1 MKRLVNR
8 PLSWLVDGTMCNMM
22 HAIQWRRR
30 ADACSVGDL
39 ERYLAECGGQSREQY
54 YRMPPARRPALK
66 DGWIAWDSP
75 RPTGYPENDRVRVRF
90 FPARHQNAP
99 TVLLLHALMSAS
111 DIGYRRLAAWFNAN
125 GWSAAF
131 PHLPYHYSR
140 TPRKTW
146 NGELAITADL
156 IRNAEGIR
164 QGVVELRQLMALL
177 RTRGT
182 REFAIV
188 GTSYGGWTGA
198 LLSFL
203 EADFRFV
210 ALVQPIVN
218 MDKAVWESPGSA
230 VMRRELRRRSH
241 SRGNT
246 SRCAHLVSP
255 LHGIPLCDPSSI
267 LLAGGTYDRISPLD
281 DLRLLQSRWAGSSLL
296 EIPQG
301 HFGYAALRETMKQVE
316 SQITR

>member
-1 MKRLVNR
+1 MSRFVKR

-30 ADACSVGDL
+30 ADACSVDAL

-54 YRMPPARRPALK
+54 YRMPPAQRPSLK
-66 DGWIAWDSP
+66 NGSIEWDSP
-75 RPTGYPENDRVRVRF
+75 RPTGHAENDRVRVRF
-90 FPARHQNAP
+90 FPARDQNAP

-125 GWSAAF
+125 GWSVAF

-140 TPRKTW
+140 TPRQTW

-156 IRNAEGIR
+156 VRNAEGIR
-164 QGVVELRQLMALL
+164 QAVIEMRQLMALL

-203 EADFRFV
+203 EADFRFI

-230 VMRRELRRRSH
+230 VMRRELRRRGH

-246 SRCAHLVSP
+246 ARCEHLVSP
-255 LHGIPLCDPSSI
+255 LHGHPLCDPSSI
-267 LLAGGTYDRISPLD
+267 LLTGGLHDRISPLE
-281 DLRLLQSRWAGSSLL
+281 DLKLLQSRWSGSSLL
-296 EIPQG
+296 QVPQG
-301 HFGYAALRETMKQVE
+301 HFGYAALRETMRQVE
-316 SQITR
+316 PWVAG